1 MKYIHP
7 RRYIRFIL
15 YYLFHSTGRK
25 LSDWEKSYYKNNEFL
40 SKWSSL
46 KWEGSPYL
54 SRRRLEAYAKWYHI
68 TQPWI
73 IQSNVLITFEHEMR
87 GNFAVGQ
94 NVMIHRNCEIDI
106 TGDLTFG
113 NGVSLAE
120 NVKILTHGHNLVGKV
135 HKGQIVSDDIAR
147 TFISPLTIGDN
158 VIIAT
163 HCVIMPGVKEI
174 GKNSIISAGSVLS
187 KPVPPNSLVAGNPAK
202 VIGSIEG
209 LRSVFF
215 YEKGN

>member
-1 MKYIHP
+1 M
-7 RRYIRFIL
+7 
-15 YYLFHSTGRK
+15 TEGK
-25 LSDWEKSYYKNNEFL
+25 LSDWEKMYYRNNHFL

-46 KWEGSPYL
+46 KYEGSVYL
-54 SRRRLEAYAKWYHI
+54 AQKRKYAYAKWYNI
-68 TQPWI
+68 ALPLTV
-73 IQSNVLITFEHEMR
+73 QSNVLITFEHGMR
-87 GNFAVGQ
+87 SNFSIGE
-94 NVMIHRNCEIDI
+94 NVRFCRNCEIDI
-106 TGDLTFG
+106 TGDLIIG

-174 GKNSIISAGSVLS
+174 GENSIISAGSVLS